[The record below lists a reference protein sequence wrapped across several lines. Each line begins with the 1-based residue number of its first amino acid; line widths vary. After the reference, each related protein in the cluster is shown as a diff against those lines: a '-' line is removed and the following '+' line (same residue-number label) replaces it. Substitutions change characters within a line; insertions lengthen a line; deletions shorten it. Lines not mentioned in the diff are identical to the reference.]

1 MWLEASVSE
10 DREVTAKGDDGVGKA
25 RYCGS
30 MRAIARTLGLH
41 SGDSGK
47 AIQGLKQRSDKI

>member
-1 MWLEASVSE
+1 MWLEVSVSE
-10 DREVTAKGDDGVGKA
+10 DREITAKGEDGVGKA

-30 MRAIARTLGLH
+30 VRAIPRTLGLR